1 MLREYYLITKPGII
15 RGNITIAGAAYI
27 YGSQGLIDVQK
38 FLGMLVGTSLVIAS
52 ACVFNNVIDRNIDS
66 LMKRTASRAVPSGKI
81 SVINALIYGTVIG
94 LIGFGILITFVN
106 LLTFVI
112 GLVGWLSYV
121 ILYGWFKRKSIHGT
135 LIGSISGSTPPLA
148 GFGAATNHL
157 DLAAGILFIILSSWQ
172 MAHFYSIAIYRL
184 SDYKSASIPVYSAVK
199 GIPKTIQQILFW
211 VLAYVA
217 LCILLYVLGYSGIV
231 FTVITGG
238 FGLFWLFWGIAKRNI
253 DPDRWAK
260 SMFGWS
266 LIALLSLAAALSL
279 NPWLP

>member
-15 RGNITIAGAAYI
+15 RGNIMIAGAAYI

-106 LLTFVI
+106 LLSFVI

-211 VLAYVA
+211 VLAHVA

-231 FTVITGG
+231 FAVITGG
-238 FGLFWLFWGIAKRNI
+238 FGLFWLGWGVAKRDG
-253 DPDRWAK
+253 DPDIWAK

-266 LIALLSLAAALSL
+266 LIGLLSLAAALSL

>member
-1 MLREYYLITKPGII
+1 M
-15 RGNITIAGAAYI
+15 IAGAAYI

-106 LLTFVI
+106 LLSFVI

-211 VLAYVA
+211 VLAHVA

-231 FTVITGG
+231 FAIVTGG
-238 FGLFWLFWGIAKRNI
+238 FGLFWIGWGVAKRDG
-253 DPDRWAK
+253 DPDIWAK

-266 LIALLSLAAALSL
+266 LIGLLSLAAALSL